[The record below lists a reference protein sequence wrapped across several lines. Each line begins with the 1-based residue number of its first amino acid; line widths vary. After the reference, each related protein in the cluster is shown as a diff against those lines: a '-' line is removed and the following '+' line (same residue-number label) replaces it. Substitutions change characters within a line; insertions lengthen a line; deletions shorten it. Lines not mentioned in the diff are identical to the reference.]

1 MNHHGNDDSS
11 IILAIDVGS
20 SSVRCIAYQCCGTN
34 TNTDPMESCSSS
46 IPRQGV
52 EPITGT
58 IRTDGLF
65 EAVDSAI
72 DEVLWKLRR
81 LVGSK
86 DDGKMNIKVEAVG
99 FSTFVMNLI
108 AVNDDGELVSFDQQ
122 NAGDDQ
128 DDNTN
133 MTTTTTTV
141 GISYACNDP
150 EVQAE
155 CQRLRQELGPD
166 ALDKLYQ
173 ATGAPLHSAYAL
185 PQLRVLYNNN
195 GQNINNK
202 NNKPYRWQSIAGYCL
217 SRWTHRKHLPM
228 SYSEASWTGLLN
240 VRDCVFEESAIR
252 LLPPSCRAALPEL
265 ADFTEYV
272 HGIPQFITDSEN
284 DIDTDNENAK
294 TVTAINPYWT
304 KFPELRETKFF
315 LGIGD
320 GACANVGSKCTTSS
334 RIAVTVGTSAAVRMC
349 LKHQA
354 FSSTPSSLASS
365 PSPSDDLPFRIPEC
379 RGLFCYRIDRNHVL
393 VGGAL
398 TDGGSIVEW
407 ASRFLNLNK
416 DESAFQRC
424 LDDTQKLVEAE
435 YECECEKEQN
445 ANTNRHTHRN
455 LIMAPFLSGER
466 SIGFR
471 DGAAGALFGFTHETT
486 SAHFFKS
493 CLEGVSLRLKAVI
506 DLLLVVVDRKIS
518 LVEDRDNNLEDETAD
533 KTDNGISRNNNN
545 ASSLPVMVASGKAME
560 VNHLWRQMIADCSGL
575 RVVLDKDTAEGTSR
589 GVARLLA
596 KSILAEKVAATAD
609 SEVKVKTTAFTST
622 DTAGFDNDCAIK
634 SQKQNA
640 LALAQHE
647 EELHPFLTSEPRST
661 ATIMYARKSRL
672 QESFIGSISP
682 FFASS

>member
-1 MNHHGNDDSS
+1 MNPTMNHHGSDDRS
-11 IILAIDVGS
+11 ILLAIDVGS
-20 SSVRCIAYQCCGTN
+20 SSVRCIAYQCNGRNTN
-34 TNTDPMESCSSS
+34 TNPVEGCSSS

-52 EPITGT
+52 EPITGA
-58 IRTDGLF
+58 IRRNGLF
-65 EAVDSAI
+65 EAVDSAVA
-72 DEVLWKLRR
+72 EVLWKLRR

-86 DDGKMNIKVEAVG
+86 DDGKMTIKVEAVG
-99 FSTFVMNLI
+99 FSTFVMNMI
-108 AVNDDGELVSFDQQ
+108 AVNNDGEIVSYDQQ
-122 NAGDDQ
+122 NAGDDE

-133 MTTTTTTV
+133 MTTSTV

-166 ALDKLYQ
+166 ALNNLYQ

-185 PQLRVLYNNN
+185 PQLRVLYNSNN
-195 GQNINNK
+195 NNNRQNIK
-202 NNKPYRWQSIAGYCL
+202 NNKSYRWQSIAGYCL
-217 SRWTHRKHLPM
+217 SRWTNRKHLPM

-272 HGIPQFITDSEN
+272 HGIPQFLTKSNNEN
-284 DIDTDNENAK
+284 ENVIDTDNENAK
-294 TVTAINPYWT
+294 TGTTINPYWT

-354 FSSTPSSLASS
+354 FSSTPS
-365 PSPSDDLPFRIPEC
+365 PSDDLPFRIPEC

-407 ASRFLNLNK
+407 ASRFLNLDK

-424 LDDTQKLVEAE
+424 LDETQKLVEAE
-435 YECECEKEQN
+435 YECECKKEQN
-445 ANTNRHTHRN
+445 TTNRREHRN

-533 KTDNGISRNNNN
+533 KTDNDNNNN
-545 ASSLPVMVASGKAME
+545 VSSLPVMVASGKAME

-589 GVARLLA
+589 GVARLVA
-596 KSILAEKVAATAD
+596 KSLLAERVAATAG
-609 SEVKVKTTAFTST
+609 SEVKTTSFAST
-622 DTAGFDNDCAIK
+622 DTAGLDNAGVIK
-634 SQKQNA
+634 NQKRK
-640 LALAQHE
+640 AQHE

-672 QESFIGSISP
+672 QESFIDSISP